1 MNSKL
6 PYHILNT
13 LMIAGGVGFM
23 LNMLN
28 LVHFLMKV
36 KVIHFLLLIGGA
48 VILKFLYGSLRPKV
62 KDPIIEN
69 SMARKFFFLGMGVL
83 ALSLIM
89 RTYNIPYYSW
99 LLYLDIGIQLV
110 ALVLSFI
117 ENKDKE
123 ELQEEILDSE

>member
-1 MNSKL
+1 
-6 PYHILNT
+6 
-13 LMIAGGVGFM
+13 MIAGGVGFM